1 MGQRGVQRPW
11 PQCLTQV
18 RGPFRFRCR
27 FTLSWLQKPRGK
39 SFGLPKCVFE
49 GVAILKLTLQMLSN
63 FPGQPWKPCLRSTS
77 EGLHVSPILCDRTTG
92 LVICD
97 CTCAP
102 VPANATDIRYLLFY
116 AATFNRK
123 ADYWPGHHRH
133 FLNSLAGNVVRGNI
147 HQAPKTNRNSPDGVR
162 FVN

>member
-1 MGQRGVQRPW
+1 MGQRGGQRPW

-77 EGLHVSPILCDRTTG
+77 AGLHVSPIFCDRTTG

-116 AATFNRK
+116 SAPLYCSITSPSVGVSSIRTGAC
-123 ADYWPGHHRH
+123 W
-133 FLNSLAGNVVRGNI
+133 VRGRARSARMET
-147 HQAPKTNRNSPDGVR
+147 HDATAH
-162 FVN
+162 